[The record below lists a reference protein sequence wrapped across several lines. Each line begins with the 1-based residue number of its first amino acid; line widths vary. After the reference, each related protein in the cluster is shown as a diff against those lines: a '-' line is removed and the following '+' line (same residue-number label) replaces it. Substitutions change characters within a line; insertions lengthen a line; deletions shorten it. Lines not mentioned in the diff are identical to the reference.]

1 MSLKE
6 QLQADVAAA
15 MRGGETEKRDTL
27 RGVMAAIKQVEKDDG
42 VTLDDAGVL
51 AVLGKQVKQRRE
63 TIADAERAG
72 RPDLMATAEAEIALI
87 EAYLPRQ
94 MSHAEVEAVVEA
106 TMQRLGVT
114 DLKGMG
120 KVMGVVM
127 GQLKGKADGGLVN
140 QVVRE
145 KLQPR

>member
-1 MSLKE
+1 
-6 QLQADVAAA
+6 
-15 MRGGETEKRDTL
+15 
-27 RGVMAAIKQVEKDDG
+27 
-42 VTLDDAGVL
+42 
-51 AVLGKQVKQRRE
+51 
-63 TIADAERAG
+63 
-72 RPDLMATAEAEIALI
+72 EIALI

>member
-1 MSLKE
+1 M
-6 QLQADVAAA
+6 
-15 MRGGETEKRDTL
+15 
-27 RGVMAAIKQVEKDDG
+27 EKDDG

-94 MSHAEVEAVVEA
+94 MSRAEVEAVVEA